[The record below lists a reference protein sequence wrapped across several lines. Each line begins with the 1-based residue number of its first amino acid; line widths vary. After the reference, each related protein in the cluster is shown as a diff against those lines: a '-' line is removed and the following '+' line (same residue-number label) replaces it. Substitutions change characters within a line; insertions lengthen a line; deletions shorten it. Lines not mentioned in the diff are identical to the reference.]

1 MNNDD
6 FYKREKWLKTYEET
20 KPSNDNT
27 PFFHLLKMADGSM
40 VVVEDNGAIWNPGG
54 RLLGVHY
61 NDCYNMYI
69 TYDIETGLE
78 IYFDKECPY
87 GDPDIAY
94 EHIMASLIF
103 GVEINMKRNA
113 ERKKRCVH
121 MMKLAYDEAPEV
133 KKQVF
138 GN

>member
-6 FYKREKWLKTYEET
+6 FRKKWLKTYEEA

-40 VVVEDNGAIWNPGG
+40 VVVEDDGAIWNPGG

-61 NDCYNMYI
+61 NDCYGIYFI
-69 TYDIETGLE
+69 YDIETGLE
-78 IYFDKECPY
+78 ICYNNGCPY
-87 GDPDIAY
+87 GTPIIAY
-94 EHIMASLIF
+94 NSMMASLFF
-103 GVEINMKRNA
+103 GVEINTKENA

-121 MMKLAYDEAPEV
+121 LMKLAYDEAPEV

-138 GN
+138 G

>member
-1 MNNDD
+1 MN
-6 FYKREKWLKTYEET
+6 KERWLKTYEET

-40 VVVEDNGAIWNPGG
+40 VVVEDDGAIWNPGG

-61 NDCYNMYI
+61 NGCYDIYI
-69 TYDIETGLE
+69 TSDIETGLE
-78 IYFDKECPY
+78 ICCDKECPY
-87 GDPDIAY
+87 GDPDIAFDRT
-94 EHIMASLIF
+94 IASLIF
-103 GVEINMKRNA
+103 GVEINMKKNA

-138 GN
+138 GE